1 MKIRVFK
8 TKSMKAYDSEDFNIQ
23 DIASIGKDIKVNGS
37 FDYYLVNRVKL
48 INGKKG
54 YVWSVNQKFN

>member
-37 FDYYLVNRVKL
+37 FDYYLVNRVEL